1 MITCYMLLV
10 FVLWQVMLDASM
22 MEEKLDE
29 ETETTKNDA
38 YMDESENEDETLQ
51 VGITVVYFYFIL
63 YLLMKYFLVQC

>member
-51 VGITVVYFYFIL
+51 VGITVVCFYFIL